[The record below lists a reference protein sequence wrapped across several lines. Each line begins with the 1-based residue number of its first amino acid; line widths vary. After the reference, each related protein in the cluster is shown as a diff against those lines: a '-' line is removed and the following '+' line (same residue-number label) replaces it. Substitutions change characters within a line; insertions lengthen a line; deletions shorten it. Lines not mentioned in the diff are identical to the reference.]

1 MTKQQIAA
9 IQAIAG
15 IIVDVVKAAG
25 PLGAPGGTIYA
36 ALMAHG
42 CSLDQYTQL
51 MAALV
56 GAGKLRKDGQLY
68 FAA

>member
-15 IIVDVVKAAG
+15 IIVDVVKGNGEQGVPA
-25 PLGAPGGTIYA
+25 GTIYA

-42 CSLDQYTQL
+42 ITLDQFNQL
-51 MAALV
+51 MGAIV
-56 GAGKLRKDGQLY
+56 GAGKLRKEGHLY

>member
-25 PLGAPGGTIYA
+25 PQGAPAGVIYA

-42 CSLDQYTQL
+42 CSLDQFNQL
-51 MAALV
+51 MGAIV
-56 GAGKLRKDGQLY
+56 GAGKLRKEGLLY